1 MSALTE
7 YFEKLQ
13 RDEYKD
19 PRSKRPA
26 LMIGAFLLLA
36 AAIAAL
42 AWSLDG
48 ICHQT
53 LEPLTRLVRSLPG
66 RCPSLFH
73 RSTDPR
79 PCLGAHNVAPGAG

>member
-1 MSALTE
+1 MSALTD

-26 LMIGAFLLLA
+26 LMIGALLLLA

-42 AWSLDG
+42 AW
-48 ICHQT
+48 
-53 LEPLTRLVRSLPG
+53 
-66 RCPSLFH
+66 
-73 RSTDPR
+73 
-79 PCLGAHNVAPGAG
+79 